1 MQTSINVDRVV
12 SELRESLR
20 LRLGIFL
27 VLVIVM
33 VWISLALGD
42 IREGQ
47 QRAIDLAL
55 SELMDVR
62 SVADESFWQGQLD
75 QQVTTAQ
82 KAGVKVWQDR
92 SPSRLAAN
100 LQSKLYA
107 MAGETR
113 ILAPEIRT
121 SSHERVFRD
130 QELYRL
136 KASIRGYYRRSDAI
150 AFLDKIESHSPAIA
164 VDSMSMKTTPNK
176 KVNNRFDL
184 IVVVY
189 FQTDGGS

>member
-33 VWISLALGD
+33 VWISLVLGD
-42 IREGQ
+42 IREGRH
-47 QRAIDLAL
+47 RAIDLAL

-164 VDSMSMKTTPNK
+164 VDSMSMKTTPSK

>member
-27 VLVIVM
+27 ILVIVM
-33 VWISLALGD
+33 VWISLVLGD
-42 IREGQ
+42 IREGR
-47 QRAIDLAL
+47 QRAIDMAL
-55 SELMDVR
+55 SELIDVR

-75 QQVTTAQ
+75 QQVSTAQ

-107 MAGETR
+107 MAGETG
-113 ILAPEIRT
+113 ILSPEIRT

-136 KASIRGYYRRSDAI
+136 KASIRGYYRGSDAI
-150 AFLDKIESHSPAIA
+150 AFLGKVESHSPAITI
-164 VDSMSMKTTPNK
+164 DSMSMKTTPNK
-176 KVNNRFDL
+176 RVNNRFDL
-184 IVVVY
+184 ILIIY
-189 FQTDGGS
+189 FETDGEP

>member
-33 VWISLALGD
+33 VWISLVLGD
-42 IREGQ
+42 IREGR

-136 KASIRGYYRRSDAI
+136 KASIRGHYRRSDAI

-164 VDSMSMKTTPNK
+164 VDSMSMKTTPSK

>member
-33 VWISLALGD
+33 VWISLVLDD
-42 IREGQ
+42 IREGR

-136 KASIRGYYRRSDAI
+136 KASIRGYYRGSDAI

-164 VDSMSMKTTPNK
+164 VDSMSMKTTPSK
-176 KVNNRFDL
+176 EVNNRFDL